1 MRFNY
6 SVFMKQDYSVNDI
19 LNAVDDILKAKPNQQ
34 SSKKT
39 ANEIP
44 VKDILSAVDNIL
56 KVKPIQEPVKKIIKE
71 VTIKKDD
78 VKKIINNQSQKKEN
92 EMKKKY
98 DLLVVN
104 NAKDILILNRII
116 FK

>member
-1 MRFNY
+1 
-6 SVFMKQDYSVNDI
+6 MKQDYSVNDI
-19 LNAVDDILKAKPNQQ
+19 LNAVDDILKVKTNQQ

-39 ANEIP
+39 ENEIP

-71 VTIKKDD
+71 VAIKKDD

>member
-1 MRFNY
+1 
-6 SVFMKQDYSVNDI
+6 MKQDYSVKDI
-19 LNAVDDILKAKPNQQ
+19 LNAVDDILKVKPTQE
-34 SSKKT
+34 SKKKIT
-39 ANEIP
+39 NVIQAN
-44 VKDILSAVDNIL
+44 DILNAVDNIL
-56 KVKPIQEPVKKIIKE
+56 KVKPIQESAR
-71 VTIKKDD
+71 
-78 VKKIINNQSQKKEN
+78 KIINEVSTKNESPKKLINNMESKKEN

>member
-1 MRFNY
+1 MNEEFKN
-6 SVFMKQDYSVNDI
+6 SLLENLELID
-19 LNAVDDILKAKPNQQ
+19 KP
-34 SSKKT
+34 KEII
-39 ANEIP
+39 NEIYQ
-44 VKDILSAVDNIL
+44 KNDNA
-56 KVKPIQEPVKKIIKE
+56 KKIAKNPE
-71 VTIKKDD
+71 Y
-78 VKKIINNQSQKKEN
+78 KKED

>member
-1 MRFNY
+1 
-6 SVFMKQDYSVNDI
+6 MKQDYSVKDI
-19 LNAVDDILKAKPNQQ
+19 LNAVDDILKVK
-34 SSKKT
+34 SSQESNKKIS
-39 ANEIP
+39 NEIP

-56 KVKPIQEPVKKIIKE
+56 KVKSLQSPA
-71 VTIKKDD
+71 
-78 VKKIINNQSQKKEN
+78 KKIINNIYVENESTKKVVRNLESKKEN
-92 EMKKKY
+92 EIKKKY

>member
-1 MRFNY
+1 
-6 SVFMKQDYSVNDI
+6 MKQDYSVKDI
-19 LNAVDDILKAKPNQQ
+19 LNAVDDILKVK
-34 SSKKT
+34 SSQESNKKISY
-39 ANEIP
+39 EIP

-56 KVKPIQEPVKKIIKE
+56 KVKSLQNP
-71 VTIKKDD
+71 T
-78 VKKIINNQSQKKEN
+78 KKIINEIYVENESAKKIVSNLESKKEN

>member
-1 MRFNY
+1 M
-6 SVFMKQDYSVNDI
+6 QDYSVKDI
-19 LNAVDDILKAKPNQQ
+19 LNAVDDILKVKPTQE
-34 SSKKT
+34 SKKKI
-39 ANEIP
+39 ANVIP
-44 VKDILSAVDNIL
+44 VNDILNAVDNIL
-56 KVKPIQEPVKKIIKE
+56 KVKPIQESTRKFINEVSKKNE
-71 VTIKKDD
+71 NEKKLTD
-78 VKKIINNQSQKKEN
+78 ISESKKES

>member
-1 MRFNY
+1 
-6 SVFMKQDYSVNDI
+6 MKQDYSVKDI
-19 LNAVDDILKAKPNQQ
+19 LNAVDDILKVK
-34 SSKKT
+34 SSQESEKKI

-56 KVKPIQEPVKKIIKE
+56 KVKSLQSPA
-71 VTIKKDD
+71 
-78 VKKIINNQSQKKEN
+78 KKIINKIYVENESTKKVVRNLESKKEN
-92 EMKKKY
+92 EIKKKY

>member
-1 MRFNY
+1 
-6 SVFMKQDYSVNDI
+6 MKQDYSVKDI
-19 LNAVDDILKAKPNQQ
+19 LNAVDDILKVKSTQE
-34 SSKKT
+34 SKREI

-44 VKDILSAVDNIL
+44 AKDILNAVDNIL
-56 KVKPIQEPVKKIIKE
+56 KVKSIQDPA
-71 VTIKKDD
+71 
-78 VKKIINNQSQKKEN
+78 KKIINEFSEKNEGAKKLINNMESKKEN
-92 EMKKKY
+92 KIKKKY

>member
-1 MRFNY
+1 
-6 SVFMKQDYSVNDI
+6 MKQDYSVQDI
-19 LNAVDDILKAKPNQQ
+19 LTAVDDILNIKSTQE
-34 SSKKT
+34 SKRKI

-44 VKDILSAVDNIL
+44 IKDILSAVDNIL
-56 KVKPIQEPVKKIIKE
+56 KVKSIRVPVKKIVNE
-71 VTIKKDD
+71 AYQENDNSKKLA
-78 VKKIINNQSQKKEN
+78 KNPEYKKED

>member
-1 MRFNY
+1 
-6 SVFMKQDYSVNDI
+6 MKQDYSVKDI
-19 LNAVDDILKAKPNQQ
+19 LNAVDDILKIK
-34 SSKKT
+34 STEDSKKKT
-39 ANEIP
+39 ANETS
-44 VKDILSAVDNIL
+44 VKDILIL
-56 KVKPIQEPVKKIIKE
+56 KPIQES
-71 VTIKKDD
+71 TT
-78 VKKIINNQSQKKEN
+78 KIINKIYAKNDTEKEIINNPESKKIN

>member
-1 MRFNY
+1 
-6 SVFMKQDYSVNDI
+6 MKQDYSVKDI
-19 LNAVDDILKAKPNQQ
+19 LNAVDDILKVK
-34 SSKKT
+34 SSQESNKKIS
-39 ANEIP
+39 NEIP

-56 KVKPIQEPVKKIIKE
+56 KVKSLQNPA
-71 VTIKKDD
+71 
-78 VKKIINNQSQKKEN
+78 KKIINEIYVKNESTKKLVSSLESKREN

>member
-1 MRFNY
+1 MKPEY
-6 SVFMKQDYSVNDI
+6 SVKDI
-19 LNAVDDILKAKPNQQ
+19 LNAVDDILKVKSNQK
-34 SSKKT
+34 SKKEI

-44 VKDILSAVDNIL
+44 VKDILNTVDNVL
-56 KVKPIQEPVKKIIKE
+56 RVYPIQES
-71 VTIKKDD
+71 T
-78 VKKIINNQSQKKEN
+78 KKIINQVFIKNDITKKLVNNPEFKKEN
-92 EMKKKY
+92 KIKKKY

>member
-1 MRFNY
+1 
-6 SVFMKQDYSVNDI
+6 MKQDYSVKDI
-19 LNAVDDILKAKPNQQ
+19 LNAVDDILKVKSAQE
-34 SSKKT
+34 SKKKI

-44 VKDILSAVDNIL
+44 VTDILNAVDNIL
-56 KVKPIQEPVKKIIKE
+56 KVKPIQQSAR
-71 VTIKKDD
+71 
-78 VKKIINNQSQKKEN
+78 KIINEVSTKNESPKKLINNMELKKEN
-92 EMKKKY
+92 EIKKKY

>member
-1 MRFNY
+1 
-6 SVFMKQDYSVNDI
+6 MKQDYTVKDI
-19 LNAVDDILKAKPNQQ
+19 LNAVDDILKVKFTEKP
-34 SSKKT
+34 KKKV

-44 VKDILSAVDNIL
+44 GKDILSTVDNIL
-56 KVKPIQEPVKKIIKE
+56 KAKSLQSS
-71 VTIKKDD
+71 T
-78 VKKIINNQSQKKEN
+78 KKIINEIYVENESVKKLVSNLESKKEN

>member
-1 MRFNY
+1 
-6 SVFMKQDYSVNDI
+6 MKQDYSVKDI
-19 LNAVDDILKAKPNQQ
+19 LNAVDDILKVR
-34 SSKKT
+34 SSHESKKKI

-56 KVKPIQEPVKKIIKE
+56 KVKSIQSPVKKIINEIYLENEISKKVVSNLESKKE
-71 VTIKKDD
+71 KEKE
-78 VKKIINNQSQKKEN
+78 KEN
-92 EMKKKY
+92 EIKKKY

>member
-1 MRFNY
+1 
-6 SVFMKQDYSVNDI
+6 MKRDYSVKDI
-19 LNAVDDILKAKPNQQ
+19 LNAVDDILKVK
-34 SSKKT
+34 SSQESNKKI

-44 VKDILSAVDNIL
+44 VKDILSAIDNIL
-56 KVKPIQEPVKKIIKE
+56 KVKSIQAPVKKIINE
-71 VTIKKDD
+71 ANQENDNSKKLA
-78 VKKIINNQSQKKEN
+78 KNPEYKKED

>member
-1 MRFNY
+1 
-6 SVFMKQDYSVNDI
+6 MKQDYSVKDI
-19 LNAVDDILKAKPNQQ
+19 LNAVDDILKVKFAQESN
-34 SSKKT
+34 KKIT
-39 ANEIP
+39 NEIP

-56 KVKPIQEPVKKIIKE
+56 KVKSLQSP
-71 VTIKKDD
+71 T
-78 VKKIINNQSQKKEN
+78 KKIINEIYVENDSAKKLVDNLESKKEN

>member
-1 MRFNY
+1 
-6 SVFMKQDYSVNDI
+6 MKQDYSVKDI
-19 LNAVDDILKAKPNQQ
+19 LNAVDDILKVKSNQK
-34 SSKKT
+34 SKKEI

-44 VKDILSAVDNIL
+44 VKDILNTVDNVL
-56 KVKPIQEPVKKIIKE
+56 RVYPIQES
-71 VTIKKDD
+71 T
-78 VKKIINNQSQKKEN
+78 KKIINQVFIKNDITKKLVNNPEFKKEN
-92 EMKKKY
+92 KIKKKY

>member
-1 MRFNY
+1 
-6 SVFMKQDYSVNDI
+6 MKQDYSVKDI
-19 LNAVDDILKAKPNQQ
+19 LNAVDDILKVK
-34 SSKKT
+34 SSQESNKKIS
-39 ANEIP
+39 NEIP

-56 KVKPIQEPVKKIIKE
+56 KVKSLQNPA
-71 VTIKKDD
+71 
-78 VKKIINNQSQKKEN
+78 KKIINEIYAENESVKKLVSNLESKKEN

>member
-1 MRFNY
+1 
-6 SVFMKQDYSVNDI
+6 MKQDYSVKDI
-19 LNAVDDILKAKPNQQ
+19 LNAVDDILKVKSSQE
-34 SSKKT
+34 SKKKI

-56 KVKPIQEPVKKIIKE
+56 KVKSIQSPVKKIKNEIYLENESTKKVVSNLESTKE
-71 VTIKKDD
+71 
-78 VKKIINNQSQKKEN
+78 KEN
-92 EMKKKY
+92 EIKKKY
-98 DLLVVN
+98 DLLVMN

>member
-1 MRFNY
+1 
-6 SVFMKQDYSVNDI
+6 MKQDYSVKDI
-19 LNAVDDILKAKPNQQ
+19 LNAVDDILKVKSAQE
-34 SSKKT
+34 SKKKI

-56 KVKPIQEPVKKIIKE
+56 KVKSFQSPAKKVISEIYVE
-71 VTIKKDD
+71 NDSAKKLVDNLES
-78 VKKIINNQSQKKEN
+78 KKKN

>member
-1 MRFNY
+1 
-6 SVFMKQDYSVNDI
+6 MKQDYSVKDILTAVNDI
-19 LNAVDDILKAKPNQQ
+19 LNVKSAQE
-34 SSKKT
+34 SKKKIT
-39 ANEIP
+39 NEIP

-56 KVKPIQEPVKKIIKE
+56 KVKSIQAPAKEIINEIYQKNDNAKKIAKNPE
-71 VTIKKDD
+71 H
-78 VKKIINNQSQKKEN
+78 KKED